1 MIASLM
7 SGTSLVFLETAY
19 VIVIWAIRL
28 FMIATVPL
36 RRSPQAA
43 ASWLLLIFFLPIPG
57 LLIYLAIG
65 RRAFPKCRA
74 DRFAQLA
81 PFFAETAERMA
92 KATPLGHRISQD
104 VVDLATRLS
113 DLPAVNGNMLEF
125 LDDYDDIIDRLIVDI
140 DAARRHVRLLI
151 YIFADD
157 STGRKVLA
165 ALARAVRRG
174 VACHVLLD
182 PVGSRSWRRRTLTAL
197 RVAGVDVRET
207 LPVAPWRPRKRADM
221 RNHRKLFI
229 TDGVTGYVGSLN
241 IVDKNFCPGITNQ
254 ELEMRVT
261 GPVVAA
267 MTAIFIADWF
277 METEVMLETE
287 IYVPPASG
295 TAISQV
301 LPSGA
306 TYPLMGFETILIWQI
321 HNARK
326 RVILTTPYFIPDD
339 ALISAMHTAVA
350 RGVEVILIV
359 SAVADQKFVQLA
371 QSSYYDDLL
380 CGGIRIHLFGR
391 YFLHAK
397 NVSIDG
403 NLGIVGSSNVDIRS
417 FQLNEEVSLLLLD
430 RPAIAKLEAI
440 QAQALEQSAAI
451 DLETWRQRPKLQQ
464 IGEGLARLVS
474 PLL

>member
-1 MIASLM
+1 
-7 SGTSLVFLETAY
+7 
-19 VIVIWAIRL
+19 
-28 FMIATVPL
+28 
-36 RRSPQAA
+36 
-43 ASWLLLIFFLPIPG
+43 
-57 LLIYLAIG
+57 
-65 RRAFPKCRA
+65 
-74 DRFAQLA
+74 
-81 PFFAETAERMA
+81 
-92 KATPLGHRISQD
+92 
-104 VVDLATRLS
+104 
-113 DLPAVNGNMLEF
+113 
-125 LDDYDDIIDRLIVDI
+125 
-140 DAARRHVRLLI
+140 
-151 YIFADD
+151 
-157 STGRKVLA
+157 
-165 ALARAVRRG
+165 
-174 VACHVLLD
+174 
-182 PVGSRSWRRRTLTAL
+182 
-197 RVAGVDVRET
+197 
-207 LPVAPWRPRKRADM
+207 
-221 RNHRKLFI
+221 
-229 TDGVTGYVGSLN
+229 
-241 IVDKNFCPGITNQ
+241 
-254 ELEMRVT
+254 MRVT

-287 IYVPPASG
+287 ICVPPASG